1 MKHIKNCFFA
11 IVSILSLTSCDG
23 NFNLL
28 HKDNELIYDSKEHY
42 RLVDGKKQNVAS
54 HTFDKMVFAY
64 EEKRNYGDDHTVH
77 YYDYA
82 CRCGYRMSYDT
93 LSFEKTEEGMA
104 LTGYKRQST
113 GYGLSNVT
121 YQDRTLY
128 RLYSIPSVYEG
139 EPVTILEENAFYDEK
154 AEGSVE
160 FKGDENVFSNITTIK
175 THAFY
180 KSSVSFPV
188 LNFSNVTTV
197 KNEAF
202 VNSGSGKVIFG
213 EKFTSLEN
221 EWMPFLNSNLTAI
234 DLSLCPV
241 EEIHGGCFDGCES
254 LSEVNLP
261 LTLKKLG
268 SAFYK
273 CLALK
278 SLVLPDGLESIERY
292 AFDGCTNLKSIVVPA
307 SLQYLSED
315 HFLGYLSDDYIHLK
329 YLFYKGSKE
338 QADSVFS
345 KRLSSYVYLYS
356 EEEPSDSGRYWHYV
370 DGVPTVYKAEGK

>member
-1 MKHIKNCFFA
+1 MKYIKNCFLA

-28 HKDNELIYDSKEHY
+28 YKNNELIFDSKEHY
-42 RLVDGKKQNVAS
+42 RRVDGKKQNVAS
-54 HTFDKMVFAY
+54 HVFDKMVFAY
-64 EEKRNYGDDHTVH
+64 EEKRNYDDDHTVH

-82 CRCGYRMSYDT
+82 CHCGYRMSYNT
-93 LSFEKTEEGMA
+93 LSFEKTKEGMA
-104 LTGYKRQST
+104 LTGYKRQLT

-121 YQDRTLY
+121 YQDRRMY
-128 RLYSIPSVYEG
+128 HLYSIPSVYEG
-139 EPVTILEENAFYDEK
+139 EPVTILEKNAFYDEK
-154 AEGSVE
+154 AEESVE

-175 THAFY
+175 TGAF
-180 KSSVSFPV
+180 SSVSFPV

-197 KNEAF
+197 ENEAF
-202 VNSGSGKVIFG
+202 VNSGKGKVIFG

-221 EWMPFLNSNLTAI
+221 EWQPFRNSDLTAI

-241 EEIHGGCFDGCES
+241 EEIHSGCFIGCES
-254 LSEVNLP
+254 LSEVKLP

-268 SAFYK
+268 SSFYK

-278 SLVLPDGLESIERY
+278 SLVLPDGLESIEKY
-292 AFDGCTNLKSIVVPA
+292 AFEECTNLKSIVVPA
-307 SLQYLSED
+307 SLQCLNED
-315 HFLGYLSDDYIHLK
+315 HFLGYLSKDYIHLAN
-329 YLFYKGSKE
+329 LFYKGSKE

-370 DGVPTVYKAEGK
+370 DGVPTVYKAGGK